1 MPGSMACCHP
11 AKMGEDAVFPVAGL
25 LVLYIAR
32 NIASADGTWA
42 MLEWELPHLEMS
54 CRGGHVV
61 RKTSG

>member
-1 MPGSMACCHP
+1 ML
-11 AKMGEDAVFPVAGL
+11 PVARL

-54 CRGGHVV
+54 RRGGDVV
-61 RKTSG
+61 RTTFG